1 MGMSHTN
8 DEMEQMMESVS
19 FSNQMK
25 KITKI
30 SKLNKM
36 SKDKNKN
43 GKRKKKKKGRS
54 TMKPMVTTNELYCNV
69 VKDVKDVKSTE
80 VEMVVAGKVKGSG
93 KFKGEEKKGKGN
105 EEKKSTEVK
114 KYHDPTTGNSYFI
127 NSL

>member
-1 MGMSHTN
+1 
-8 DEMEQMMESVS
+8 
-19 FSNQMK
+19 
-25 KITKI
+25 
-30 SKLNKM
+30 M

-80 VEMVVAGKVKGSG
+80 VEMVVAGKVKESG

-105 EEKKSTEVK
+105 EEEKV
-114 KYHDPTTGNSYFI
+114 NRSYI
-127 NSL
+127 MIQPLGIIISLTHWEIRNGANK